1 MVFGDR
7 MPCHEADRG
16 HIDEEPIRLKELNA
30 PNASPRGRAGAAVVT
45 DARDIMFALRGAP
58 MFADASHH
66 ANVGALVRFCPDATQ
81 RREVIAGRAL
91 APTHGRVLAPC
102 VTCSG
107 RGGNVPGEGG
117 VDRGQTASS

>member
-58 MFADASHH
+58 MFADASHRADVGGACPFLSRCDPTPRSHRRAGTGSH
-66 ANVGALVRFCPDATQ
+66 AWKGFGSLRYMLRT
-81 RREVIAGRAL
+81 RR
-91 APTHGRVLAPC
+91 
-102 VTCSG
+102 
-107 RGGNVPGEGG
+107 
-117 VDRGQTASS
+117 